1 MSSLVNRLGW
11 GLRLVWSLPRW
22 VKLIFRLVS
31 DDRVSLAPK
40 LLLLA
45 ALAYVVLP
53 TDLVP
58 DFFLGA
64 GQLDD
69 LAVILLG
76 TRIFLRLCPPDI
88 VREHVK
94 AIASGK

>member
-1 MSSLVNRLGW
+1 MSSLVNRLRW